1 MFSVTEESLKGGEGD
16 EAGRKSRSVYRGL
29 SIPDLMPLTLPDAYS
44 IELTPSSYL
53 LEIFTNQQNAREA

>member
-1 MFSVTEESLKGGEGD
+1 MRL
-16 EAGRKSRSVYRGL
+16 GRESRSVYRGI
-29 SIPDLMPLTLPDAYS
+29 STPDLTLLTLPDAYS